1 MQLQKYHS
9 PQVHITIKEPEG
21 GICSYNRKLGLKA
34 GRVVRRI
41 YRPPAV
47 YALSGNGLSGDQQTF
62 HIQLCGSS
70 ISPS

>member
-1 MQLQKYHS
+1 MHRTDTSGLQAKF
-9 PQVHITIKEPEG
+9 TI
-21 GICSYNRKLGLKA
+21 
-34 GRVVRRI
+34 VRHI

-47 YALSGNGLSGDQQTF
+47 YALSGNGLSEDQQTF